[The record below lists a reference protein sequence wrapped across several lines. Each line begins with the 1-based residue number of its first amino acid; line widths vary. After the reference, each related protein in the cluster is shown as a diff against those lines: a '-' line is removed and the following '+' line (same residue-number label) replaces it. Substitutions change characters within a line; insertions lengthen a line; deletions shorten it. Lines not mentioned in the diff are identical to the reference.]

1 MTCKMYLKMSVLA
14 SIDTEQPAG
23 NSTNDMELESNI
35 SVHENTYPVFP
46 ADMDP
51 LYTPQQNLFCLVF
64 PPSCETV
71 SSKTAKAI

>member
-46 ADMDP
+46 SGYGPP
-51 LYTPQQNLFCLVF
+51 LY
-64 PPSCETV
+64 PPN
-71 SSKTAKAI
+71 KTYFV